1 MNFKLLSLTAFAA
14 LVLTACGGGGAK
26 PAESAATAAAP
37 VEATRSTTGAVVDTA
52 TRDQYREALEA
63 FDAHDKAAD
72 WNDAACNAVA
82 SKFADASD
90 GGKLAEGTFN
100 AGLAQQRCGNEAKAK
115 EYFDKALSAD
125 PNLHHARV
133 QSALYKYK
141 ADNNINAAIDA
152 LQKAVLDAKFQNV
165 PALVYLAMLQMRR
178 DEASSS
184 EPAYNGTKQCNT
196 DMECARKNLT
206 RALAI
211 DDAYM
216 PASNQLGLYYLQN
229 ARKAAGYGKA
239 GAATGGK
246 RINAQ
251 QLELA
256 ALVCAQAIRKNASYA
271 PIHNTAGLVMM
282 ELGQMNG
289 AVQEFGAAARLDP
302 KLYEAQMNLAAVNLG
317 FRGFDQA
324 EAAYKRVVAM
334 RPDDFEAHLGLA
346 LALRGQIS
354 DANYDAQ
361 VAAVQAELD
370 SAKKLGPTR
379 PEPLYN
385 EGILVQEFKSKGLDQ
400 AKQIAVLEQA
410 KGIYQQFLAKTE
422 SRSDLEAARKKSKDR
437 IQDIDDTI
445 QFLKMGDAAP
455 EPAAAAPSPT
465 APPVPAA
472 PAATK

>member
-1 MNFKLLSLTAFAA
+1 MNYKLLTLTGFAA
-14 LVLTACGGGGAK
+14 LVLSACGGGAK
-26 PAESAATAAAP
+26 PAESPTAAA
-37 VEATRSTTGAVVDTA
+37 VEAPRSTTGVVVDNS
-52 TRDQYREALEA
+52 TRDRYRDALEA

-72 WNDAACNAVA
+72 WNESACSSVA
-82 SKFADASD
+82 SKFDDASD
-90 GGKLAEGTFN
+90 GGKLAEATFN
-100 AGLAQQRCGNEAKAK
+100 AGLAQQRCGNESKAK
-115 EYFDKALSAD
+115 EYFDKALATD
-125 PNLHHARV
+125 PQLHHARV
-133 QSALYKYK
+133 QSALYKFK
-141 ADNNINAAIDA
+141 TDGNTNAAIEA

-178 DEASSS
+178 DEPSSS
-184 EPAYNGTKQCNT
+184 EPAYNGVKQCNT

-216 PASNQLGLYYLQN
+216 PASNQLGLYYLQS
-229 ARKAAGYGKA
+229 ARKAAGYGKG
-239 GAATGGK
+239 GAATSGK
-246 RINAQ
+246 RANVQ

-256 ALVCAQAIRKNASYA
+256 ALVCQQAIRKNPSYA

-334 RPDDFEAHLGLA
+334 RPDDFDAHLGLA
-346 LALRGQIS
+346 LALRGQIT
-354 DANYDAQ
+354 DVNYDAQ
-361 VAAVQAELD
+361 VAAVQKELD
-370 SAKKLGPTR
+370 EAKKLGPTR
-379 PEPLYN
+379 PETLYN
-385 EGILVQEFKSKGLDQ
+385 EGILVQEFKSKGLEQ
-400 AKQIAVLEQA
+400 TKQIAVLEQA
-410 KGIYQQFLAKTE
+410 KSIYQAFLAKTE

-455 EPAAAAPSPT
+455 EA
-465 APPVPAA
+465 PAA
-472 PAATK
+472 PAAAPAAPAAAPAAPAAAGH

>member
-1 MNFKLLSLTAFAA
+1 MNSKHLLLTGFAA
-14 LVLTACGGGGAK
+14 LVLGACGGGGAK
-26 PAESAATAAAP
+26 PAESIATAAPAEQ
-37 VEATRSTTGAVVDTA
+37 VRSTTGVVVDTA

-72 WNDAACNAVA
+72 WNDAACNDVA
-82 SKFADASD
+82 SKFVDSSD
-90 GGKLAEGTFN
+90 GGKLAESTFN
-100 AGLAQQRCGNEAKAK
+100 AGLAQQRCGNEVKAK
-115 EYFDKALSAD
+115 EYFDKALIAD

-141 ADNNINAAIDA
+141 SDNNINSAIDA

-178 DEASSS
+178 DEPSSS
-184 EPAYNGTKQCNT
+184 EPAYNGAKQCNT

-216 PASNQLGLYYLQN
+216 PASNQLGLYYLQS

-239 GAATGGK
+239 GVAAGAK
-246 RINAQ
+246 RANVQ

-256 ALVCAQAIRKNASYA
+256 ALVCAQAIRKNPSYA

-289 AVQEFGAAARLDP
+289 AVQEFGAASRLDP

-334 RPDDFEAHLGLA
+334 RPDDFDARLGLA
-346 LALRGQIS
+346 LALRGQIT
-354 DANYDAQ
+354 DVNYDAQ
-361 VAAVQAELD
+361 VAAVQKELD
-370 SAKKLGPTR
+370 EAKKLGPTR

-385 EGILVQEFKSKGLDQ
+385 EGILVQEFKSKGL
-400 AKQIAVLEQA
+400 
-410 KGIYQQFLAKTE
+410 
-422 SRSDLEAARKKSKDR
+422 ARNCW
-437 IQDIDDTI
+437 
-445 QFLKMGDAAP
+445 
-455 EPAAAAPSPT
+455 
-465 APPVPAA
+465 
-472 PAATK
+472 